1 MSTLSKDRAEERSCG
16 FVCGFEAI
24 DFKERKTI
32 APRRAFIK
40 GIVKKRGGRY
50 PEGVALLRN
59 ECVFEGGYPK
69 RMGGG
74 QENVVC
80 ECVRLAGVQLLGGVT
95 S

>member
-1 MSTLSKDRAEERSCG
+1 MSTLSKDRAEERSG

-24 DFKERKTI
+24 DFKERRTI

-50 PEGVALLRN
+50 PEGVVALLRN

-74 QENVVC
+74 KRMLCASV
-80 ECVRLAGVQLLGGVT
+80 
-95 S
+95 